1 MRSIIHI
8 SSLLVLLLCATLSAQ
23 VLDQMRDKQQDGTSG
38 RIVGR
43 ITDENNGD
51 GLPSVNVLIKGT
63 YYGAS
68 SDFDGNFK
76 IEKLNPGT
84 YNIDVT
90 LLGYKTVQY
99 SAIKV
104 EGGKT
109 VTLNVK
115 MAESVLSL
123 GQEVVIIGEKRL
135 FDVEE
140 TSSKR
145 TIKSEDITV
154 SAVTNVKDVVGL
166 QTGVV
171 QSDNEIHIRGSRGYE
186 NAYLVDGVSVQDVL
200 GGSGFGLQI
209 SPDAIQEMEVITGGY
224 NAEYGQATSGVV
236 NITTK
241 EGSDKYNGGISYK
254 TDRVAGTQSRHFF
267 NSDQI
272 EGNIS
277 GPLPL
282 ATQLLPGTVSFF
294 ANVSANVTDGYTR
307 WSERT
312 IKGVPTGQYNKYV
325 PHQLV
330 SSIFNG
336 SDFALRL
343 ANSYSVS
350 TKVTWKPSPTYKI
363 SYAFNQSVSIDQ
375 NSATIKTSLER
386 EEPQPGY
393 QYEYQNIL
401 DSANTF
407 TQINIQHTLS
417 LTHTISPQAFFDF
430 RVSRYTAH
438 VRGDANGKGYKSV
451 YNPLTHNYDAV
462 FSYNEPKDI
471 VTLPIEYYYPDTN
484 RIGVIPGDG
493 FYDLGSPFSW
503 RDHYIDD
510 YTVKFDFTNHFTE
523 KNKFKTGIEMKFQQL
538 QMIDISQP
546 WIKPLGLN
554 NDIYKVSPAS
564 GALYAQ
570 DNISISGMV
579 LNFGM
584 RFDYWFPGKFVDD
597 AIENPNV
604 ALASE
609 DIRDQYRSQ
618 TSTLFGRRWKGRLSP
633 RLGISHPVSDNQTLF
648 FSYGHFSKLP
658 RPTYVYSKLTES
670 SARSSVQTVG
680 NPNLNPETTVAYELG
695 LRNQITEND
704 VLTLTAYYKDIFDY
718 ITARSVRATSARFSR
733 GTYTTY
739 VNSDYARTRGFEFDY
754 THRFTTQFRTTFAG
768 SYSIATGKSSSAT
781 EALFNLTT
789 GSGDAT
795 IKENFVSWDRPWQAN
810 VTSILSVKKN
820 EPLYEFAPGILDD
833 YTVYARAFFQSGKRY
848 TEQIYTGVD
857 ADGRPQY
864 RSKIEDPLQELAEYW
879 FYINMNIEKYF
890 DLGFARLTIS
900 LEIQNLLDNKN
911 SQIINS
917 VTGKAYEYGDNTPA
931 SFNDPRFPDLQ
942 GTISPYPYNPARY
955 LAPRTARLGVALR
968 F

>member
-1 MRSIIHI
+1 MIKNILTYCVLLI
-8 SSLLVLLLCATLSAQ
+8 LLVTMVTSQ
-23 VLDQMRDKQQDGTSG
+23 IQQSSYDSQ
-38 RIVGR
+38 GR
-43 ITDENNGD
+43 ITGRVIDEHTKE
-51 GLPSVNVLIKGT
+51 GLPSVNILVKGT

-68 SDFDGNFK
+68 SDYDGNYK
-76 IEKLNPGT
+76 IERLNPGT

-99 SAIKV
+99 SGIKV
-104 EGGKT
+104 EAGKT
-109 VTLNVK
+109 LELNVK

-145 TIKSEDITV
+145 TIRSEDITIA
-154 SAVTNVKDVVGL
+154 AVTNVKDVVGL

-209 SPDAIQEMEVITGGY
+209 SPEAIQEMEVITGGY

-241 EGSDKYNGGISYK
+241 EGSDRYNGGVSYK
-254 TDRVAGTQSRHFF
+254 TDRVVGVNSRHFF
-267 NSDQI
+267 NSDQL

-277 GPLPL
+277 GPLPIINWV
-282 ATQLLPGTVSFF
+282 LPGTVSFF
-294 ANVSANVTDGYTR
+294 ANISANVTDGFTR
-307 WSERT
+307 WSER
-312 IKGVPTGQYNKYV
+312 INKGVPTGQYDKYV
-325 PHQLV
+325 PNQLV
-330 SSIFNG
+330 STLFNG
-336 SDFALRL
+336 SDFTLRL
-343 ANSYSVS
+343 VNSYSIS
-350 TKVTWKPSPTYKI
+350 SKVTWKPSPTYKI

-375 NSATIKTSLER
+375 NSSTVKTSLER
-386 EEPQPGY
+386 EEPSPGF

-401 DSANTF
+401 DSAQTF

-417 LTHTISPQAFFDF
+417 LTHTISPKAFFDL

-438 VRGDANGKGYKSV
+438 VRGDANGKGYQ
-451 YNPLTHNYDAV
+451 NYT
-462 FSYNEPKDI
+462 EPRDI

-493 FYDLGSPFSW
+493 FYDIGGPFSW
-503 RDHYIDD
+503 RDHFIDD

-523 KNKFKTGIEMKFQQL
+523 KNKFKTGIEMKFQYL

-579 LNFGM
+579 LNFGL

-597 AIENPNV
+597 AIENPKV
-604 ALASE
+604 ELASE

-618 TSTLFGRRWKGRLSP
+618 TSLLFGHRWKGRISP

-670 SARSSVQTVG
+670 SARSSVQTIG

-739 VNSDYARTRGFEFDY
+739 VNSDYARTRGLEFDF
-754 THRFTTQFRTTFAG
+754 THRFSPQFRTTFSG

-810 VTSILSVKKN
+810 VTSILSVKKD
-820 EPLYEFAPGILDD
+820 EPLYDFAPGILDD
-833 YTVYARAFFQSGKRY
+833 YSIYTRAFFQSGKRY
-848 TEQIYTGVD
+848 TQQLYTGID
-857 ADGRPQY
+857 AEGRPQY

-890 DLGFARLTIS
+890 ALGFGRLTVS

-911 SQIINS
+911 STIINS
-917 VTGKAYEYGDNTPA
+917 VTGKAYEYGDNTPV

-942 GTISPYPYNPARY
+942 RPISPYPYNPARY

>member
-1 MRSIIHI
+1 MIKNILTYCVLLI
-8 SSLLVLLLCATLSAQ
+8 LLVTMVTSQ
-23 VLDQMRDKQQDGTSG
+23 IQQSSYDSQ
-38 RIVGR
+38 GR
-43 ITDENNGD
+43 ITGRVIDEHTKE
-51 GLPSVNVLIKGT
+51 GLPSVNILVKGT

-68 SDFDGNFK
+68 SDYDGNYK
-76 IEKLNPGT
+76 IERLNPGT

-99 SAIKV
+99 SGIKV
-104 EGGKT
+104 EAGKT
-109 VTLNVK
+109 LELNVK

-145 TIKSEDITV
+145 TIRSEDITIA
-154 SAVTNVKDVVGL
+154 AVTNVKDVVGL

-209 SPDAIQEMEVITGGY
+209 SPEAIQEMEVITGGY

-241 EGSDKYNGGISYK
+241 EGSDRYNGGVSYK
-254 TDRVAGTQSRHFF
+254 TDRVVGVNSRHFF
-267 NSDQI
+267 NSDQL

-277 GPLPL
+277 GPLPIINWV
-282 ATQLLPGTVSFF
+282 LPGTVSFF
-294 ANVSANVTDGYTR
+294 ANISANVTDGFTR
-307 WSERT
+307 WSER
-312 IKGVPTGQYNKYV
+312 INKGVPTGQYDKYV
-325 PHQLV
+325 PNQLV
-330 SSIFNG
+330 STLFNG
-336 SDFALRL
+336 SDFTLRL
-343 ANSYSVS
+343 ANSYSIS
-350 TKVTWKPSPTYKI
+350 SKVTWKPSPTYKI

-375 NSATIKTSLER
+375 NSSTVKTSLER
-386 EEPQPGY
+386 EEPSPGF

-401 DSANTF
+401 DSAQTF

-417 LTHTISPQAFFDF
+417 LTHTISPKAFFDL

-438 VRGDANGKGYKSV
+438 VRGDANGKGYQ
-451 YNPLTHNYDAV
+451 NYT
-462 FSYNEPKDI
+462 EPRDI

-493 FYDLGSPFSW
+493 FYDIGGPFSW
-503 RDHYIDD
+503 RDHFIDD

-523 KNKFKTGIEMKFQQL
+523 KNKFKTGIEMKFQYL

-579 LNFGM
+579 LNFGL

-597 AIENPNV
+597 AIENPKV
-604 ALASE
+604 ELASE

-618 TSTLFGRRWKGRLSP
+618 TSLLFGHRWKGRISP

-670 SARSSVQTVG
+670 SARSSVQTIG

-739 VNSDYARTRGFEFDY
+739 VNSDYARTRGLEFDF
-754 THRFTTQFRTTFAG
+754 THRFSPQFRTTFSG

-810 VTSILSVKKN
+810 VTSILSVKKD
-820 EPLYEFAPGILDD
+820 EPLYDFAPGILDD
-833 YTVYARAFFQSGKRY
+833 YSIYTRAFFQSGKRY
-848 TEQIYTGVD
+848 TQQLYTGID
-857 ADGRPQY
+857 AEGRPQY

-890 DLGFARLTIS
+890 ALGFGRLTVS

-911 SQIINS
+911 STIINS
-917 VTGKAYEYGDNTPA
+917 VTGKAYEYGDNTPV

-942 GTISPYPYNPARY
+942 RPISPYPYNPARY

>member
-1 MRSIIHI
+1 
-8 SSLLVLLLCATLSAQ
+8 
-23 VLDQMRDKQQDGTSG
+23 
-38 RIVGR
+38 
-43 ITDENNGD
+43 
-51 GLPSVNVLIKGT
+51 
-63 YYGAS
+63 
-68 SDFDGNFK
+68 
-76 IEKLNPGT
+76 
-84 YNIDVT
+84 
-90 LLGYKTVQY
+90 
-99 SAIKV
+99 
-104 EGGKT
+104 
-109 VTLNVK
+109 
-115 MAESVLSL
+115 
-123 GQEVVIIGEKRL
+123 
-135 FDVEE
+135 
-140 TSSKR
+140 
-145 TIKSEDITV
+145 
-154 SAVTNVKDVVGL
+154 VKDVVGL

-209 SPDAIQEMEVITGGY
+209 SPEAIQEMEVITGGY

-241 EGSDKYNGGISYK
+241 EGSDKYSGGVAYK
-254 TDRVAGTQSRHFF
+254 TDRFVGVQSRHFF
-267 NSDQI
+267 NSDQL

-277 GPLPL
+277 GPVPL
-282 ATQLLPGTVSFF
+282 VTLLLPGTVSFF

-307 WSERT
+307 WSQR
-312 IKGVPTGQYNKYV
+312 INKGMPTGAYDAYV
-325 PHQLV
+325 PNKLV
-330 SSIFNG
+330 STIFNG
-336 SDFALRL
+336 SDFSLRL
-343 ANSYSVS
+343 ANSYSAS
-350 TKVTWKPSPTYKI
+350 GKITWKPSPTFKFA
-363 SYAFNQSVSIDQ
+363 YAFNQSVSIDQ
-375 NSATIKTSLER
+375 NSATVKTSLER
-386 EEPQPGY
+386 EEPSPGY

-401 DSANTF
+401 DSAGTY
-407 TQINIQHTLS
+407 TQINTQHTLS
-417 LTHTISPQAFFDF
+417 FTHTMSPQAYFDF
-430 RVSRYTAH
+430 RISKYSAH
-438 VRGDANGKGYKSV
+438 VRGDANGKGYQ
-451 YNPLTHNYDAV
+451 Y
-462 FSYNEPKDI
+462 YNEPRDI
-471 VTLPIEYYYPDTN
+471 VTLPIEYFYPDTN

-493 FYDLGSPFSW
+493 FYDIGGPFSW
-503 RDHYIDD
+503 RDHFIDD

-523 KNKFKTGIEMKFQQL
+523 KNKFKTGFEAKFQNL

-579 LNFGM
+579 LNFGL

-597 AIENPNV
+597 AINNPNV

-618 TSTLFGRRWKGRLSP
+618 TSELFGRRWKGRLSP

-670 SARSSVQTVG
+670 SARSTVQTVG

-739 VNSDYARTRGFEFDY
+739 VNSDYARTRGFEYDY
-754 THRFTTQFRTTFAG
+754 THRFSNQLRTTVAG

-781 EALFNLTT
+781 EALFNLTS
-789 GSGDAT
+789 GSGDAS
-795 IKENFVSWDRPWQAN
+795 IKENFVSWDRPVQLN
-810 VTSILSVKKN
+810 VTTILSVKKD
-820 EPLYEFAPGILDD
+820 EPLYDFAPGILDD
-833 YTVYARAFFQSGKRY
+833 YSVYVRAFYQSGKRY

-864 RSKIEDPLQELAEYW
+864 RSKIEDPLQKVADDW

-890 DLGFARLTIS
+890 NLGFSKLTVS

-917 VTGKAYEYGDNTPA
+917 VTGRAYEYGDNTQA
-931 SFNDPRFPDLQ
+931 SYNDPKYPDLQ

-955 LAPRTARLGVALR
+955 LAPRTARLGIALR